1 MKIQVIG
8 PVSVPVEVGGETG
21 DSEAPMQMMYVI
33 LSAMPASRSIEMQM
47 VGNLNLLKP
56 NRIFKTGGYFVWST
70 LPAYHKDE
78 KDQYVWNAVFN
89 VTKSMS

>member
-1 MKIQVIG
+1 
-8 PVSVPVEVGGETG
+8 
-21 DSEAPMQMMYVI
+21 MMYVI

-47 VGNLNLLKP
+47 VGDLNLLKP
-56 NRIFKTGGYFVWST
+56 NRIFKIGGYFVWST

-78 KDQYVWNAVFN
+78 KDQYVWNVVFN